1 MHDIYIIRWVSLNEV
16 AWRIELFQVESTSH
30 AVTWICSYVLK
41 LHNLWGVFILFT
53 KVHFQSQYL
62 SGWQTM
68 PFLSAQWISVCHNG
82 FLADESMNEFEALS

>member
-30 AVTWICSYVLK
+30 AVMWICPYVLK
-41 LHNLWGVFILFT
+41 LHHLWGVFILFT
-53 KVHFQSQYL
+53 KVHFQSQYFKWLANSAIPQCSMDKCL
-62 SGWQTM
+62 S
-68 PFLSAQWISVCHNG
+68 QW